1 MTVAMARDSKAT
13 RVIVRTR
20 AVVSRR
26 RAGNHTPSAS
36 GGTAPS
42 ASGAPTSTARTA
54 GRGSWSSGSSWG
66 AAGTEVIL
74 DLQRG
79 RAPGDSAR
87 PPRPP
92 ASATGAGPVAQA
104 AQQRDRGHLLV
115 GQLLPAE
122 PGLGPGGTPGTAV
135 QHPLGR
141 YDEVDRHVVVGRRD
155 LAGRPDLQLVDGRHD
170 DGAGPDQAGR
180 GRQRE
185 LEE

>member
-1 MTVAMARDSKAT
+1 RSSATTGMAVAMAREPKAK
-13 RVIVRTR
+13 RGIGRNR
-20 AVVSRR
+20 ALVSRG
-26 RAGNHTPSAS
+26 RAGDNTPSAS

-42 ASGAPTSTARTA
+42 ASGAPPSTARTA

-66 AAGTEVIL
+66 SACTEVIL

-79 RAPGDSAR
+79 HAPGDSAR

-122 PGLGPGGTPGTAV
+122 PGLGPGGTPGTAG

-141 YDEVDRHVVVGRRD
+141 DDEVDRHVVVGRRD
-155 LAGRPDLQLVDGRHD
+155 LAGRPDLQLVD
-170 DGAGPDQAGR
+170 
-180 GRQRE
+180 
-185 LEE
+185 

>member
-26 RAGNHTPSAS
+26 RAGDHTPSAS

-42 ASGAPTSTARTA
+42 ASGAPPSTARTA

-66 AAGTEVIL
+66 SACTAVIL
-74 DLQRG
+74 DLHG
-79 RAPGDSAR
+79 GPAPGDSGG

-92 ASATGAGPVAQA
+92 ASGTGAGPVAQP
-104 AQQRDRGHLLV
+104 AQQRGRGHLLV

-122 PGLGPGGTPGTAV
+122 PGLGPGGTRGTAV

-141 YDEVDRHVVVGRRD
+141 ED
-155 LAGRPDLQLVDGRHD
+155 
-170 DGAGPDQAGR
+170 
-180 GRQRE
+180 
-185 LEE
+185 